1 MQNAMADR
9 EDGGATR
16 LSDSTV
22 RSVDSLSSIPRLRE
36 IVDGAAAL
44 FDDRGYHRVSMEDIA
59 AAVGLRKPT
68 LYHYVRSKDEI
79 LTLIHREFMDLVIT
93 RAEARRAVEMSAAH
107 ELLEFMA
114 DILEL
119 METHRGHVRVFFEH
133 HRELPAA
140 ARTVVREQRDRY
152 EAMVETVIE
161 RGARAGEFRAL
172 DARLT
177 TLAMFG
183 MCNWSY
189 QWYRQEGAL
198 RTRQIAYAFW
208 DVFLRGISAD
218 R

>member
-1 MQNAMADR
+1 MPGSDQER
-9 EDGGATR
+9 GGTELA
-16 LSDSTV
+16 DSTV

-44 FDDRGYHRVSMEDIA
+44 FDARGYHRVSMEDIA

-140 ARTVVREQRDRY
+140 ARRVVREQRDRY
-152 EAMVETVIE
+152 EAMVEAVIR
-161 RGARAGEFRAL
+161 RGAEAGEFRTL
-172 DARLT
+172 DPRLT

-183 MCNWSY
+183 MCNWAY
-189 QWYRQEGAL
+189 QWYREEGAL

-208 DVFLRGISAD
+208 DVFLRGISAA
-218 R
+218 